1 MPMSRPLA
9 PLTKWRSAKRR
20 ADAVSA
26 ASSSVVKGRMVPIA
40 LVMAGGVVAGSSSL
54 VLLSNRV
61 ERTARVTLD
70 CK

>member
-1 MPMSRPLA
+1 MSA
-9 PLTKWRSAKRR
+9 ETGTRR

-54 VLLSNRV
+54 VLL
-61 ERTARVTLD
+61 L
-70 CK
+70 